1 MTEPGVRRKLI
12 GILSADVK
20 GYSRLMADDE
30 QATVQTINAYR
41 EVMAVRIQE
50 HRGQVVDAIGDNLLA
65 EFSSVVDAVQCAVD
79 IQVDLRTKNAD
90 LPENRK
96 MEFRIGVNLGD
107 VIEDGQRIYGDGV
120 NIAARLESLAEAG
133 GICISGSAFDQVEN
147 KLDLGYEYMGEQA
160 VKNISKPVR
169 TYRVLMGPETS
180 GAVVYRKRRH
190 DPKHRR
196 RATLI
201 LLAILVAGAAAVGL
215 WKHRLGPSPSSEE
228 MTFDKSSALELPD
241 RPSIAVL
248 PFTNMSGDP
257 EQEYFSD
264 GMTEDLIT
272 DLSKVS
278 GLFVISRNSV
288 FRYKGKAV
296 QPEKVSQELGVR
308 YLLEGSVRRAGDR
321 VRITAQLIDATT
333 GGHLWAER
341 YDGELRDIFAL
352 QDEVTQK
359 IVTALATELPDAR
372 VSSSD
377 AVSEVSDVSP
387 AEGEREPAVRG
398 ESGDLRAYDYFW
410 RGRWYLQRLNKEGN
424 DQARTMFEKAIELD
438 PEFAPTY
445 AGLGWTYYYDWSFQW
460 SSDPQSLD
468 RAYELGK
475 RAVALND
482 SLPGAHSL
490 LGHVYLWKKQYDK
503 AIAEKERVIALNSN
517 DANAYSDLAEIL
529 VWADREEEAIG
540 LVKKAMRLN
549 PHYPVTYLYTLGFAY
564 MTTGQDE
571 KAIEA
576 QKKAITR
583 NPNFLASHVMLAGI
597 YMKMG
602 REEEARTHVAEALRI
617 SPNLSLDVWRERLP
631 IEKEEYLEEFLELLR
646 EAGLE

>member
-1 MTEPGVRRKLI
+1 
-12 GILSADVK
+12 
-20 GYSRLMADDE
+20 
-30 QATVQTINAYR
+30 
-41 EVMAVRIQE
+41 
-50 HRGQVVDAIGDNLLA
+50 
-65 EFSSVVDAVQCAVD
+65 
-79 IQVDLRTKNAD
+79 
-90 LPENRK
+90 
-96 MEFRIGVNLGD
+96 
-107 VIEDGQRIYGDGV
+107 
-120 NIAARLESLAEAG
+120 
-133 GICISGSAFDQVEN
+133 
-147 KLDLGYEYMGEQA
+147 
-160 VKNISKPVR
+160 
-169 TYRVLMGPETS
+169 
-180 GAVVYRKRRH
+180 
-190 DPKHRR
+190 
-196 RATLI
+196 
-201 LLAILVAGAAAVGL
+201 
-215 WKHRLGPSPSSEE
+215 
-228 MTFDKSSALELPD
+228 
-241 RPSIAVL
+241 
-248 PFTNMSGDP
+248 
-257 EQEYFSD
+257 
-264 GMTEDLIT
+264 
-272 DLSKVS
+272 
-278 GLFVISRNSV
+278 
-288 FRYKGKAV
+288 
-296 QPEKVSQELGVR
+296 
-308 YLLEGSVRRAGDR
+308 
-321 VRITAQLIDATT
+321 
-333 GGHLWAER
+333 
-341 YDGELRDIFAL
+341 
-352 QDEVTQK
+352 
-359 IVTALATELPDAR
+359 
-372 VSSSD
+372 
-377 AVSEVSDVSP
+377 
-387 AEGEREPAVRG
+387 
-398 ESGDLRAYDYFW
+398 
-410 RGRWYLQRLNKEGN
+410 
-424 DQARTMFEKAIELD
+424 MFEKAIELD